1 MSRIT
6 LNIFDVTPFRA
17 LVLATML
24 SFIVFTPVTAQDYQ
38 KGMDAA
44 NSGDYATALKELH
57 PLAEQGLAEAQ
68 FILGGMYL
76 NGRGV
81 PQDYDEAVKWF
92 RLATKQWDADR
103 QWIFSHKQ
111 HDGDGALKKNADTV
125 EWYRLAAEKG
135 NASAQADL
143 GGMYATGK
151 GVPQDSI
158 MAHMWYNLGIA
169 NGHKLSSTNRDDLA
183 KQMTPAAIE
192 KAEAM
197 ARECMSSGYTKCGD

>member
-1 MSRIT
+1 MS
-6 LNIFDVTPFRA
+6 
-17 LVLATML
+17 
-24 SFIVFTPVTAQDYQ
+24 AQDYQ
-38 KGMDAA
+38 KGYDAYQA
-44 NSGDYATALKELH
+44 GDYAKTLKELH

-151 GVPQDSI
+151 GVPQDNI
-158 MAHMWYNLGIA
+158 MAHMWYNLGAA
-169 NGHKLSSTNRDDLA
+169 NGF
-183 KQMTPAAIE
+183 E
-192 KAEAM
+192 KAGEWRDERAGFM
-197 ARECMSSGYTKCGD
+197 TNADISKAQALARQCMSSGYTKCGD

>member
-24 SFIVFTPVTAQDYQ
+24 SFIVFTPVAAQDYQ

-44 NSGDYATALKELH
+44 NAGDYATALKELH

-92 RLATKQWDADR
+92 RLA
-103 QWIFSHKQ
+103 
-111 HDGDGALKKNADTV
+111 
-125 EWYRLAAEKG
+125 AEKG

-158 MAHMWYNLGIA
+158 MAHMWYNLGAA
-169 NGHKLSSTNRDDLA
+169 NGF
-183 KQMTPAAIE
+183 E
-192 KAEAM
+192 KAGEWRDERAGFM
-197 ARECMSSGYTKCGD
+197 TNADISKAQALARQCMSSGYTKCGD